1 MTGIQLIDY
10 DIAVDVQRDA
20 SGLITSG
27 LVLGDILHQNQ
38 ALILVLHKGDL
49 KSDVSVGVGIDRMLL
64 DNERLAELEKEV
76 AVSFWEKVDDTHTA
90 VRFATSWA
98 TRMEDVQAL
107 VKLL

>member
-64 DNERLAELEKEV
+64 DNERLTWTREIREQLEMDGQTVEEV
-76 AVSFWEKVDDTHTA
+76 AIDNKSIKINAQYV
-90 VRFATSWA
+90 
-98 TRMEDVQAL
+98 
-107 VKLL
+107 

>member
-20 SGLITSG
+20 SGLISSG

-64 DNERLAELEKEV
+64 DNERLTWTREIREQLEMDGQ
-76 AVSFWEKVDDTHTA
+76 KV
-90 VRFATSWA
+90 
-98 TRMEDVQAL
+98 EDVRITDKQIIIKAAY
-107 VKLL
+107 

>member
-1 MTGIQLIDY
+1 MTGIQLKDY
-10 DIAVDVQRDA
+10 DIDVNVRRDA

-64 DNERLAELEKEV
+64 DNERLTWTREIREQLEMDGQ
-76 AVSFWEKVDDTHTA
+76 KV
-90 VRFATSWA
+90 
-98 TRMEDVQAL
+98 EDVTITDRQIIIKAQY
-107 VKLL
+107 

>member
-49 KSDVSVGVGIDRMLL
+49 KSDVSVGAGIDRMLL
-64 DNERLAELEKEV
+64 DNERLTWTREIREQLEMDGQ
-76 AVSFWEKVDDTHTA
+76 KV
-90 VRFATSWA
+90 
-98 TRMEDVQAL
+98 EDVRITGKQIIIKAAY
-107 VKLL
+107 

>member
-10 DIAVDVQRDA
+10 DIAVDVQRDS

-64 DNERLAELEKEV
+64 DNERLTWTREIREQLEMDGQ
-76 AVSFWEKVDDTHTA
+76 KV
-90 VRFATSWA
+90 
-98 TRMEDVQAL
+98 EDVRITDKQIIIKAAY
-107 VKLL
+107 